1 MPEVHKT
8 KTLAATAGAALP
20 FCFVDPTGASQLV
33 FLTSSAGA
41 GLGLTARLGRN
52 IWTKA
57 QKLRSSSKHAPTEGK
72 FDFASDS
79 NHGLVAFDQ
88 REFEECIRKLAA
100 SMTGIVVSGGLSA
113 VLPHYVV
120 PFLLS
125 GGEAAYYLRK
135 LWKMREVCGG
145 AKQLMENTSK
155 LDVALQVSAG
165 VCIRFLTTTLF
176 LGAAD
181 FNTFVD
187 VTAAASD
194 GLMNLGNGATEG
206 ADALK
211 AAHDD
216 LLGQDLFGAST
227 ALAGAPAESLSQVL
241 GYGTDYVPTWTDG
254 APPGD
259 WAAFGVTNAVAE
271 TALARLVEEPVH
283 KAINVASSAGE
294 KVAFSRQGP

>member
-8 KTLAATAGAALP
+8 KTLAATAGAAFP
-20 FCFVDPTGASQLV
+20 FCFVDPTGTAQMV
-33 FLTSSAGA
+33 FLTTSTGV

-52 IWTKA
+52 IWRKA
-57 QKLRSSSKHAPTEGK
+57 QKLRSSSKRAPTEGNV
-72 FDFASDS
+72 DFASDS
-79 NHGLVAFDQ
+79 DHGLVAFDQ
-88 REFEECIRKLAA
+88 RAFEECIRKLAA
-100 SMTGIVVSGGLSA
+100 SMTGILVSGSLST

-120 PFLLS
+120 GFLLS

-135 LWKMREVCGG
+135 LRKMRDMCGG
-145 AKQLMENTSK
+145 AKQLMENVSK

-165 VCIRFLTTTLF
+165 VCIRFLTTMLF

-187 VTAAASD
+187 STAAACD

-211 AAHDD
+211 ATHDG

-227 ALAGAPAESLSQVL
+227 ALAGAPSESLSQVF
-241 GYGTDYVPTWTDG
+241 GYGTDYAPTWTDG
-254 APPGD
+254 APFGH
-259 WAAFGVTNAVAE
+259 WAAIGVANTVAE
-271 TALARLVEEPVH
+271 TALARLVEEPIH
-283 KAINVASSAGE
+283 KAINVASSTGE
-294 KVAFSRQGP
+294 KVAFSKQGP